1 MQAAALCQGRSSS
14 SVSLPFCVYEDRQF
28 RVRQDVM
35 QDDPPNASEPGAP
48 RPIPS
53 PDRRR
58 LPGLSIGRRCL
69 PGAGLGALSLLAT
82 ACSPLGVLNG
92 LAPKRLSA
100 RNIPYGPGPRRT
112 LDIYMPTQ
120 ARGAAPVRAPVIVF
134 LYGGSWD
141 SGAKEDYRFVGG
153 ALAAAGF
160 VTVIPDYRLYP
171 DVVFPA
177 FLDDC
182 AAAFAWARAHA
193 QDYGGGGPMVLM
205 GHSAGAYNA
214 AMLALDP
221 AYLGGAQ
228 DVSRP
233 LAATVAIAGPYDF
246 LPVQTAELKAI
257 FGQPPTPPDTQPIN
271 HVDGRNAPMLL
282 LAGAT
287 DTTVL
292 PRNTVRLAARIRAAG
307 GPVQSRIYP
316 GIDHKEIIGAMGVP
330 FRFLCPTY
338 RDCIDFISAHTSAPA
353 RAA

>member
-1 MQAAALCQGRSSS
+1 MDGDAWNSPRPGKARSLYAAAT
-14 SVSLPFCVYEDRQF
+14 
-28 RVRQDVM
+28 
-35 QDDPPNASEPGAP
+35 AA
-48 RPIPS
+48 
-53 PDRRR
+53 
-58 LPGLSIGRRCL
+58 GLSLGRRYL
-69 PGAGLGALSLLAT
+69 PAAGLGGLSLLAT

-92 LAPKRLSA
+92 MAPKRLSA
-100 RNIPYGPGPRRT
+100 RNIPYGAGPRRT
-112 LDIYMPTQ
+112 LDVYTPGGG
-120 ARGAAPVRAPVIVF
+120 RGMAPVVVF

-160 VTVIPDYRLYP
+160 VTIIPDYRVYP
-171 DVVFPA
+171 EVVFPA

-182 AAAFAWARAHA
+182 AAAFAWASAHA
-193 QDYGGGGPMVLM
+193 GDYGGGGRMFLV

-221 AYLGGAQ
+221 SYLARAGAT
-228 DVSRP
+228 RP
-233 LAATVAIAGPYDF
+233 LAGTVGIAGPYDF

-257 FGQPPTPPDTQPIN
+257 FGQPPTPPATQPIN

-307 GPVQSRIYP
+307 GPVRSRIYP

-338 RDCIDFISAHTSAPA
+338 RDCTDFITAHASAPA

>member
-1 MQAAALCQGRSSS
+1 MDGDARNTPKLGRARSFL
-14 SVSLPFCVYEDRQF
+14 SL
-28 RVRQDVM
+28 
-35 QDDPPNASEPGAP
+35 
-48 RPIPS
+48 
-53 PDRRR
+53 
-58 LPGLSIGRRCL
+58 GRRYL
-69 PGAGLGALSLLAT
+69 PAAGLGGLSLLAT

-92 LAPKRLSA
+92 MAPKRLSA
-100 RNIPYGPGPRRT
+100 RDIPYGTGPRRT
-112 LDIYMPTQ
+112 LDVYAPSG
-120 ARGAAPVRAPVIVF
+120 ARGAAPVIVF

-141 SGAKEDYRFVGG
+141 SGVKEDYRFVGG

-160 VTVIPDYRLYP
+160 VTIIPDYRVYP
-171 DVVFPA
+171 EVVFPA

-182 AAAFAWARAHA
+182 AAAFAWACAHA
-193 QDYGGGGPMVLM
+193 AEYGGGERIFLM

-221 AYLGGAQ
+221 DYLARAGA
-228 DVSRP
+228 SLP
-233 LAATVAIAGPYDF
+233 LAGTVGIAGPYDF
-246 LPVQTAELKAI
+246 LPVGTDELRAI
-257 FGQPPTPPDTQPIN
+257 FGQPPTPPTTQPIN

-282 LAGAT
+282 LAGAA

-307 GPVQSRIYP
+307 GPVHSRIYP

-338 RDCIDFISAHTSAPA
+338 KDCTDFISAQASARA

>member
-1 MQAAALCQGRSSS
+1 VTQNEARSSARFS
-14 SVSLPFCVYEDRQF
+14 NP
-28 RVRQDVM
+28 
-35 QDDPPNASEPGAP
+35 A
-48 RPIPS
+48 
-53 PDRRR
+53 
-58 LPGLSIGRRCL
+58 GLRAIGRRCL
-69 PGAGLGALSLLAT
+69 AATGLGGLSLLAA
-82 ACSPLGVLNG
+82 ACSPLGILNG
-92 LAPKRLSA
+92 LAPKRLAA
-100 RNIPYGPGPRRT
+100 RDIAYGPGPRRT
-112 LDIYMPTQ
+112 LDVYTPDR
-120 ARGAAPVRAPVIVF
+120 ADGSAPVVVF

-141 SGAKEDYRFVGG
+141 SGAKEEYRFVGG

-171 DVVFPA
+171 EVRFPT

-182 AAAFAWARAHA
+182 AAAFAWACAHA
-193 QDYGGGGPMVLM
+193 GEYGGSQRIVLI

-221 AYLGGAQ
+221 SYLARAGA
-228 DVSRP
+228 SLP
-233 LAATVAIAGPYDF
+233 LAGTIGIAGPYDF
-246 LPVQTAELKAI
+246 LPVGTAELKAI

-292 PRNTVRLAARIRAAG
+292 PRNTVRLAAKISAAG

>member
-1 MQAAALCQGRSSS
+1 MSTDTSGGRARLGRR
-14 SVSLPFCVYEDRQF
+14 SLP
-28 RVRQDVM
+28 
-35 QDDPPNASEPGAP
+35 A
-48 RPIPS
+48 
-53 PDRRR
+53 
-58 LPGLSIGRRCL
+58 
-69 PGAGLGALSLLAT
+69 AGLGALSLLAT
-82 ACSPLGVLNG
+82 ACSPLHLLNG
-92 LAPKRLSA
+92 MAPNRLSA
-100 RNIPYGPGPRRT
+100 RNIPYGAGPRRS
-112 LDIYMPTQ
+112 LDVYVPARM
-120 ARGAAPVRAPVIVF
+120 RGAAPVVVF
-134 LYGGSWD
+134 LYGGSWE

-160 VTVIPDYRLYP
+160 VTIIPDYRLYP
-171 DVVFPA
+171 EVVFPA

-182 AAAFAWARAHA
+182 AAAFAWASAHA
-193 QDYGGGGPMVLM
+193 RAFGGGDRIFLM

-221 AYLGGAQ
+221 SYLARAGA
-228 DVSRP
+228 SGP
-233 LAATVAIAGPYDF
+233 VAGTAGIAGPYDF
-246 LPVQTAELKAI
+246 LPVETAALRAI
-257 FGQPPTPPDTQPIN
+257 FGQPPTPPATQPIN

-292 PRNTVRLAARIRAAG
+292 PRNTLRLAARIRGAG

-338 RDCIDFISAHTSAPA
+338 RDCTDFIRGHASAPA

>member
-1 MQAAALCQGRSSS
+1 MSTDNFGGGKTLTRDSAQNSPYVSTERPHVAL
-14 SVSLPFCVYEDRQF
+14 
-28 RVRQDVM
+28 
-35 QDDPPNASEPGAP
+35 
-48 RPIPS
+48 
-53 PDRRR
+53 
-58 LPGLSIGRRCL
+58 GRRTL
-69 PGAGLGALSLLAT
+69 SSAGLGALSLLAT
-82 ACSPLGVLNG
+82 ACSPLGLLNG

-100 RNIPYGPGPRRT
+100 RNIPYGAGPRRK
-112 LDIYMPTQ
+112 LDVYAPDS
-120 ARGAAPVRAPVIVF
+120 ARGPAPVVVF

-141 SGAKEDYRFVGG
+141 SGSKDDYRFVGG

-171 DVVFPA
+171 EVVFPA
-177 FLDDC
+177 FLEDC
-182 AAAFAWARAHA
+182 ATAVAWACAHSA
-193 QDYGGGGPMVLM
+193 DYGGGNSVVLM

-221 AYLGGAQ
+221 SYLAQAGA
-228 DVSRP
+228 RHP
-233 LAATVAIAGPYDF
+233 LAGTVGIAGPYDF
-246 LPVQTAELKAI
+246 LPVQSAELKAI
-257 FGQPPTPPDTQPIN
+257 FGQPPTPPATQPID

-292 PRNTVRLAARIRAAG
+292 PQNTVRLAARIRAAG

-338 RDCIDFISAHTSAPA
+338 RNCIQFVSDHASTGAQ
-353 RAA
+353 AA

>member
-1 MQAAALCQGRSSS
+1 MDGDAGNNGRFGTTRPFYAAAT
-14 SVSLPFCVYEDRQF
+14 
-28 RVRQDVM
+28 
-35 QDDPPNASEPGAP
+35 AA
-48 RPIPS
+48 
-53 PDRRR
+53 
-58 LPGLSIGRRCL
+58 GLSLGRRYL
-69 PGAGLGALSLLAT
+69 PAAGLSGLSLLAT
-82 ACSPLGVLNG
+82 ACSPLGILNG
-92 LAPKRLSA
+92 MAPKRLSA
-100 RNIPYGPGPRRT
+100 QNLAYGAGPRRT
-112 LDIYMPTQ
+112 LDVYVPGG
-120 ARGAAPVRAPVIVF
+120 ARGTAPVVVF

-141 SGAKEDYRFVGG
+141 SGSKDDYRFVGG

-160 VTVIPDYRLYP
+160 VTIIPDYRVYP
-171 DVVFPA
+171 EVIFPT

-182 AAAFAWARAHA
+182 AAAVTWASAHA
-193 QDYGGGGPMVLM
+193 KEYGGSGQLFLM

-214 AMLALDP
+214 AMLALDGS
-221 AYLGGAQ
+221 YLARSGASQ
-228 DVSRP
+228 PIAGMVG
-233 LAATVAIAGPYDF
+233 IAGPYDF

-257 FGQPPTPPDTQPIN
+257 FGQPPTPPATQPIN

-307 GPVQSRIYP
+307 GRVQSRIYP

-338 RDCIDFISAHTSAPA
+338 RDSTSFISAIASAPA

>member
-1 MQAAALCQGRSSS
+1 MNTDNSGRGKTALQGEAKNKSLTEAGRS
-14 SVSLPFCVYEDRQF
+14 
-28 RVRQDVM
+28 
-35 QDDPPNASEPGAP
+35 
-48 RPIPS
+48 
-53 PDRRR
+53 R
-58 LPGLSIGRRCL
+58 LWLGRRTL
-69 PGAGLGALSLLAT
+69 PSAGLGALSLLAT
-82 ACSPLGVLNG
+82 ACSPLGLLNG
-92 LAPKRLSA
+92 MAPKRLSA
-100 RNIPYGPGPRRT
+100 RDIPYGDGPRRK
-112 LDIYMPTQ
+112 LDVYVP
-120 ARGAAPVRAPVIVF
+120 AAVRGTAPVIVF
-134 LYGGSWD
+134 LYGGGWD

-171 DVVFPA
+171 EAVFPS

-182 AAAFAWARAHA
+182 AAAFAWAAGHA
-193 QDYGGGGPMVLM
+193 AEYGGGEHVFLM

-221 AYLGGAQ
+221 SYLARAGS
-228 DVSRP
+228 SRP
-233 LAATVAIAGPYDF
+233 VAGTVGIAGPYDF
-246 LPVQTAELKAI
+246 LPLQSAELKTI
-257 FGQPPTPPDTQPIN
+257 FGQPPTPPATQPIN

-287 DTTVL
+287 DTTVY
-292 PRNTVRLAARIRAAG
+292 PQNTTRLAARIRAAG

-338 RDCIDFISAHTSAPA
+338 RDSTAFVSAYASMRA